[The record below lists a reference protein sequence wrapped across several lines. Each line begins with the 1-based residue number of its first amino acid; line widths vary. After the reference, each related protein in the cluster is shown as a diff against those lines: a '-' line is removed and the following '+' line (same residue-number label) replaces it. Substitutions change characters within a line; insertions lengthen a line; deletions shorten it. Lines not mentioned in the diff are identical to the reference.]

1 MKMVNLKSRKG
12 LVNLLADYLVSKIGS
27 EIETIIQVTD
37 CKSFFV
43 INGITKSTKVLD
55 MQSVTT
61 EFQEKFAHLLDEL
74 KINTI
79 DLIEYDGEPK
89 SNEKLWF
96 NFLNEERILC
106 KSLITEDDDDTLQV
120 SSYFPY
126 GYSKPVDRNKL
137 YYTEYICNQL
147 FSVIHSE
154 KIEFMFGTKTDDEQ
168 SIKIKGHS
176 IYEDSDIESMV
187 LDVFDFD
194 LESFNN
200 TINDYDI
207 MNDLLSPL
215 GDKPW
220 LLRDKIRDMV
230 II

>member
-1 MKMVNLKSRKG
+1 MKIVNLRSRKG

-37 CKSFFV
+37 CRSFFV
-43 INGITKSTKVLD
+43 VNGITKSIKVLD
-55 MQSVTT
+55 MQSVMI
-61 EFQEKFAHLLDEL
+61 EFQEKFAHLLDEQ

-96 NFLNEERILC
+96 HFLNEERILC
-106 KSLITEDDDDTLQV
+106 KSLITEDDNDTLQV

-126 GYSKPVDRNKL
+126 GYSKTVDRNKL

-147 FSVIHSE
+147 FSVIYSE
-154 KIEFMFGTKTDDEQ
+154 KIDFMFGTKTDDEQ
-168 SIKIKGHS
+168 SIEIKGHS
-176 IYEDSDIESMV
+176 IYQDSDIESMV
-187 LDVFDFD
+187 LDVFEFD

-215 GDKPW
+215 GERPW
-220 LLRDKIRDMV
+220 LVRDKIRDMV